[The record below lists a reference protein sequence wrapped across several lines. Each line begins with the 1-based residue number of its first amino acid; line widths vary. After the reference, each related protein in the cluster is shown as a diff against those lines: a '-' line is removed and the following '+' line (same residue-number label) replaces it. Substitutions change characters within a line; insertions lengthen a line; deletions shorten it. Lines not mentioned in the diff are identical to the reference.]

1 MSRDIVF
8 VDTSIFVAEKYFAP
22 NNRISALCNLVGDG
36 IISLVST
43 KITDREILQHFKNEV
58 CDAGKEINKKHKA
71 LISLKMTRPL
81 FLDNYQEELF
91 RMCYAVFEKF
101 QQKGSVNSIGFKY
114 CNCNDVEEIFD
125 KYFRSE
131 KPFNEGK
138 KKHEFPD
145 AFVLQM
151 LESYCKKN
159 GLKQIIILS
168 ADNDM
173 KSYKSPYLLC
183 VDYRKYLTEKQ
194 SEAKILDDIRKS
206 VQNEKEHICEEIQG
220 KINEELQDSWHYS
233 DMFNTED
240 LPEVEIINCQV
251 EMDDNFS
258 IVSRNGGNYI
268 LEIKMR
274 SYCEVK
280 CDYISLDY
288 ATYDREDDKWYG
300 GEWASEVLKG
310 EESFTILVTYEDDG
324 YLKLEVDSF
333 DATEAIPNFQKI

>member
-22 NNRISALCNLVGDG
+22 NNRISALCNLVRDG
-36 IISLVST
+36 IVSLVST
-43 KITDREILQHFKNEV
+43 KITNKEILRHFKDDVSSAWKNIQSKHQALV
-58 CDAGKEINKKHKA
+58 CIDV
-71 LISLKMTRPL
+71 TRPI
-81 FLDNYQEELF
+81 FCKRFHEELLAK
-91 RMCYAVFEKF
+91 CDSLFEKYK
-101 QQKGSVNSIGFKY
+101 QNGSIYTIGFDY
-114 CNCNDVEEIFD
+114 CNDVEGVFD

-138 KKHEFPD
+138 KKPEFPD

-159 GLKQIIILS
+159 GLKQMIILS
-168 ADNDM
+168 EDKDM

-220 KINEELQDSWHYS
+220 KINEELQDRWHYS

-240 LPEVEIINCQV
+240 LPEVEIINCLV
-251 EMDDNFS
+251 EMDNNFS
-258 IVSRNGGNYI
+258 IVSRNGGKYI

-280 CDYISLDY
+280 CDYINLDY
-288 ATYDREDDKWYG
+288 ATYDREDDTWYG
-300 GEWASEVLKG
+300 GEWVSEVLKG
-310 EESFTILVTYEDDG
+310 EESFPIIVTYEDDG
-324 YLKLEVDSF
+324 YFKLEVDSF
-333 DATEAIPNFQKI
+333 DATEAIPDFQNIRE